1 MTTRRKKVNPIAE
14 VQVSKINELL
24 PNRIRL
30 KCKNTKQKEYYNLI
44 RNNEIV
50 VCAGPAG
57 VGKSYVA
64 IAAAIE
70 LLQLKTTPYEKIIL
84 INPAVEAEEKL
95 GFMPGDMREKLGP
108 YVDSSLDIIDKIMG
122 KPNRLQLEEDGTI
135 GVGGLGFIRGKSIDN
150 TVLVMEE
157 AQNMSPNQMKTLLT
171 RIGENT
177 KFIISGD
184 LDQSDKY
191 SNVKSSGLYDAM
203 NRLKSVDEIGFFK
216 FELSDIV
223 RNPIITKILK
233 CYEPKIEPTITAS
246 TPTLIT
252 EDHRIKEV
260 VKGNGDVLVAEVSN
274 DVWTPIAKKPSKD
287 AKITTW
293 FKKHFK

>member
-1 MTTRRKKVNPIAE
+1 MTTRRKKTSPITE

-24 PNRIRL
+24 PNRVRL
-30 KCKNTKQKEYYNLI
+30 KCKNVKQKDYYNLI

-70 LLQLKTTPYEKIIL
+70 LLQLKTTPYDKIVL

-108 YVDSSLDIIDKIMG
+108 YVDSSLDIIDKIIG
-122 KPNRLQLEEDGTI
+122 KPIRLQLEEDGTI

-191 SNVKSSGLYDAM
+191 NDVKSSGLYDAM
-203 NRLKSVDEIGFFK
+203 DRLRGVSEIGFFK

-223 RNPIITKILK
+223 RNPIISKILE
-233 CYEPKIEPTITAS
+233 CYLPKKIKVSTITAA
-246 TPTLIT
+246 TPTLII
-252 EDHRIKEV
+252 E
-260 VKGNGDVLVAEVSN
+260 N
-274 DVWTPIAKKPSKD
+274 DISEIETIMTKDFEASKDNWTPVANIDPKEG
-287 AKITTW
+287 KITTW
-293 FKKHFK
+293 FKKRFK